1 MMETI
6 GSWWMWLAFMVFV
19 AAMVAIDMLALRAR
33 GAQKVSM
40 REALL
45 WSGVWIALALLFNAG
60 LWWFLDNTAG
70 RAVAN
75 EKALEFLTGYLIEKS
90 LAVDNIFVFVML
102 FGYFAVPPAYQRR
115 VLIYGVLGAV
125 IMRAVM
131 ILLGAVLIARFHW
144 ILYVFG
150 AFLVLTGIKMLV
162 FAQREPNLAA
172 NPVLRWMRR
181 HLRITD
187 QYHDDRFI
195 VRQGELR
202 YVTPLFLVLVLVEI
216 SDLIFAVDSI
226 PAIFAVTAD
235 PFIVFTS
242 NIFAILGLR
251 AMYFLLADVAERF
264 HLLKYGLALILVF
277 IGAKMLA
284 AEVYPIPI
292 GLALLVVAIVLAGSV
307 VASLLLRRDGVAAK
321 PAPGSPSGR
330 ATAPHGVDRVR

>member
-6 GSWWMWLAFMVFV
+6 GSWWMWLAFVVFV
-19 AAMVAIDMLALRAR
+19 VVMVAIDMLALRAR
-33 GAQKVSM
+33 GTQKVSM

-45 WSGVWIALALLFNAG
+45 WSGVWITLALLFNAG
-60 LWWFLDNTAG
+60 LWWFLDGTAG

-102 FGYFAVPPAYQRR
+102 FSYFAVPPTLQRR

-125 IMRAVM
+125 IMRAIM
-131 ILLGAVLIARFHW
+131 ILLGAVLIAKFHW
-144 ILYVFG
+144 VLYVFG

-162 FAQREPNLAA
+162 FAEHQADLAG
-172 NPVLRWMRR
+172 NPVLRWMRQ

-187 QYHDDRFI
+187 QYHGDRFV
-195 VRQGELR
+195 VRQGRLR

-235 PFIVFTS
+235 PFVVFTS

-251 AMYFLLADVAERF
+251 AMYFLLADVAARF

-277 IGAKMLA
+277 IGTKMLL
-284 AEVYPIPI
+284 AELYPIPI
-292 GLALLVVAIVLAGSV
+292 GLALIVVAIVLAASV
-307 VASLLLRRDGVAAK
+307 VASLLVRRGDA
-321 PAPGSPSGR
+321 PALSEPGPPSR
-330 ATAPHGVDRVR
+330 AATAPHSVDRVR